1 MRVPFIPNTVILLF
15 GVLAAVY
22 LLALRSG
29 YVVPAYSPLPRID
42 LATQGGWFVD
52 WRLAGLAQDR
62 ELCAKVMTPPHAAVS
77 LLAPQSPDARGCGW
91 LNAVSLEEAEGVRL
105 GVSPVSCQVAA
116 ALTLWLR
123 DVAQPEAERLLGSRI
138 ASIATMGTYS
148 CRNIVGGAFQRYG
161 RLLREVDPGLTLS
174 EHAKANAIDIGGFT
188 LANGETVD
196 VLRDWGSGGGKGEFL
211 RRLHAGACRYF
222 RVTLGPEANR
232 EHRNHFHF
240 DRGFLR
246 ACR

>member
-1 MRVPFIPNTVILLF
+1 M
-15 GVLAAVY
+15 
-22 LLALRSG
+22 
-29 YVVPAYSPLPRID
+29 
-42 LATQGGWFVD
+42 
-52 WRLAGLAQDR
+52 
-62 ELCAKVMTPPHAAVS
+62 
-77 LLAPQSPDARGCGW
+77 
-91 LNAVSLEEAEGVRL
+91 
-105 GVSPVSCQVAA
+105 
-116 ALTLWLR
+116 
-123 DVAQPEAERLLGSRI
+123 
-138 ASIATMGTYS
+138 
-148 CRNIVGGAFQRYG
+148 
-161 RLLREVDPGLTLS
+161 S

-196 VLRDWGSGGGKGEFL
+196 VLRDWRSGGGKGEFL